1 MTKPNENKN
10 ENQNQLLPVKSWTDK
25 MWTIVLK
32 EVNKRNYLEGYQTIK
47 LKKETISNLKE
58 LLAKITRNDNEDRNL
73 TFDNLIC
80 LMIEAYKQLFW
91 WNEHNNIIR
100 KWLDYYRV
108 RITQIGKEMNYIKGL
123 GWYVEVIK
131 LIWTNQRKRKIVDP
145 TADPYGTKISEWF
158 YLF

>member
-80 LMIEAYKQLFW
+80 LMIEAYKQLF
-91 WNEHNNIIR
+91 
-100 KWLDYYRV
+100 
-108 RITQIGKEMNYIKGL
+108 
-123 GWYVEVIK
+123 
-131 LIWTNQRKRKIVDP
+131 
-145 TADPYGTKISEWF
+145 
-158 YLF
+158 

>member
-10 ENQNQLLPVKSWTDK
+10 ENQNQLLPVKS
-25 MWTIVLK
+25 WTIVLK

-80 LMIEAYKQLFW
+80 LMIEAYKQLF
-91 WNEHNNIIR
+91 
-100 KWLDYYRV
+100 
-108 RITQIGKEMNYIKGL
+108 
-123 GWYVEVIK
+123 
-131 LIWTNQRKRKIVDP
+131 
-145 TADPYGTKISEWF
+145 
-158 YLF
+158 